1 MAERQAA
8 SWVPASALRQFLST
22 EAAGGYVLMAA
33 AGAALVVAN
42 SPLAHVYEAA
52 LHFPVAGHG
61 LLHWINDGLMAIFFL
76 LIGLEVKR
84 ELIDGE
90 LATNARR
97 VLPGAAA
104 LAGMAVPAAIYLAF
118 NHTNPAARDG
128 WAIPAATD
136 IAFALGILALLG
148 SRVPPSLKILL
159 TAIAIIDDLGAIVII
174 AVAYTLRL
182 DYIDLGLAT
191 AGIAALVVLNRM
203 RVTVLWPYLLI
214 GVGVWYEV
222 LLSGV
227 HATLA
232 GVAIAFCIPLR
243 GAPGKIDDTHSP
255 LHRLEHAL
263 APIVA
268 FVIVPVFGFA
278 NAGVALLH
286 LTPADAVAPVPLGVA
301 AGLFL
306 GKQIG
311 VFGAIWA
318 MVKLGLADKP
328 MGATWR
334 QIYGVAV
341 LCGIGFTM
349 SLFIAAL
356 AFGQGTA
363 ENEIAKLGIIGGS
376 FVAAL
381 AGWAILAGSRP
392 EARPE
397 PSR

>member
-1 MAERQAA
+1 
-8 SWVPASALRQFLST
+8 LF
-22 EAAGGYVLMAA
+22 
-33 AGAALVVAN
+33 
-42 SPLAHVYEAA
+42 
-52 LHFPVAGHG
+52 
-61 LLHWINDGLMAIFFL
+61 
-76 LIGLEVKR
+76 
-84 ELIDGE
+84 
-90 LATNARR
+90 
-97 VLPGAAA
+97 
-104 LAGMAVPAAIYLAF
+104 
-118 NHTNPAARDG
+118 
-128 WAIPAATD
+128 
-136 IAFALGILALLG
+136 
-148 SRVPPSLKILL
+148 
-159 TAIAIIDDLGAIVII
+159 
-174 AVAYTLRL
+174 
-182 DYIDLGLAT
+182 
-191 AGIAALVVLNRM
+191 VLNRM
-203 RVTVLWPYLLI
+203 RVNALWPYLLI

-243 GAPGKIDDTHSP
+243 GEPGKVDDAHSP

-268 FVIVPVFGFA
+268 FVIVPIFGFA

-392 EARPE
+392 ETRPE